1 MHPLPGARCRGF
13 LAPGVSSAALP
24 RRSISNRTGSGGF
37 RQRRCTNPPHRR
49 LSFASSCG
57 RRAAD
62 LSFIQFLSYS
72 YELNTRLFS
81 RLSTCAPAAGNACG
95 SCGSPT
101 LWTRSKAFGPPRPH
115 QLAAY
120 FHGTAGV
127 NHAGATI
134 RAGAIIRARLGGG
147 YWVGCCYQ
155 KQQNLYIYAFLFFHF
170 LYDFSKSIGTTQP
183 FNLNR
188 KNIVGKLLTYFCFYK
203 TTSGCHLTL
212 PPSKVHNPIGVSLY
226 ASVCVH
232 LLLMRAMCAILCTYR
247 SNTRRVRS
255 SLRKKDEC
263 RY

>member
-1 MHPLPGARCRGF
+1 M
-13 LAPGVSSAALP
+13 APGVSSAALP

-81 RLSTCAPAAGNACG
+81 RLSTCAPAAVNACG
-95 SCGSPT
+95 SSGSPT
-101 LWTRSKAFGPPRPH
+101 LWTRSKAFGPPRPHQLAAYFHGPHQLAAYFHGPPRPH

-134 RAGAIIRARLGGG
+134 RAGAIIHARLGGVLG
-147 YWVGCCYQ
+147 GVLLS
-155 KQQNLYIYAFLFFHF
+155 KTTKSLYIRFF
-170 LYDFSKSIGTTQP
+170 
-183 FNLNR
+183 
-188 KNIVGKLLTYFCFYK
+188 YFFISYMTFQK
-203 TTSGCHLTL
+203 
-212 PPSKVHNPIGVSLY
+212 
-226 ASVCVH
+226 A
-232 LLLMRAMCAILCTYR
+232 
-247 SNTRRVRS
+247 
-255 SLRKKDEC
+255 
-263 RY
+263 